1 MKTTLIIIAAFV
13 AVGFL
18 TYSFI
23 TRRGHV
29 KHTPLGK
36 KFYDLK
42 VKTLDG
48 KQTLNLAAY
57 KGKKVLCVNTASEC
71 GYTKQYEGLQKI
83 AEQYKDR
90 LVVIGFPC
98 NQFGGQEP
106 GSTEEIDKFCKK
118 NYGVTFPLTEKID
131 VKGDKQHEVYQWLC
145 QKNNNGFGDY
155 EVKWNFNKFLIDEN
169 GNLIGYY
176 PSSVKPESEELAK
189 AITK

>member
-1 MKTTLIIIAAFV
+1 MKTTLIIIAVFV
-13 AVGFL
+13 VVGIL

-23 TRRGHV
+23 TKRGHV
-29 KHTPLGK
+29 KHAALGK

-42 VKTLDG
+42 IKTLDG
-48 KQTLNLAAY
+48 KQTINFSDY
-57 KGKKVLCVNTASEC
+57 KGKKILCVNTASEC

-83 AEQYKDR
+83 SEQYKGR

-145 QKNNNGFGDY
+145 QKNNNGVGDY

-169 GNLIGYY
+169 GNLVAYY
-176 PSSVKPESEELAK
+176 PSSVKPESEELAT
-189 AITK
+189 AILK